1 MTILE
6 KQVWEKLREI
16 PDPELNI
23 SIVDLGLIY
32 KVTIKDG
39 QAKITMTLTTIGC
52 PLFGT
57 IQKTIENKV
66 AELKQIDNVKIDL
79 TFKPAWSMDK
89 MSTDA
94 KIKLGLI

>member
-94 KIKLGLI
+94 KIKLGLT

>member
-1 MTILE
+1 MTLLE
-6 KQVWEKLREI
+6 KQVWQKLAEI

-32 KVTIKDG
+32 KVKIKDG

-57 IQKTIENKV
+57 IQKSIENKV
-66 AELKQIDNVKIDL
+66 SELKQIDNVKIDL
-79 TFKPAWSMDK
+79 TFKPAWSMDR
-89 MSTDA
+89 MSQDA

>member
-1 MTILE
+1 MTTLE
-6 KQVWEKLREI
+6 KQVWQKLREI

-32 KVTIKDG
+32 KVKVKDG

-89 MSTDA
+89 MSEDA